1 MFWQTNNN
9 DSDTYDIYRLYHLGI
24 ASQLNGSGW
33 YNLLNG
39 NIMSSHRGGYN

>member
-24 ASQLNGSGW
+24 ASQLEW
-33 YNLLNG
+33 IRVVQFVAWEHYVKP
-39 NIMSSHRGGYN
+39 